1 MFLAGRRGMP
11 PAWDSA
17 PQFKIKRAH
26 DVSQMESERRT
37 SVRNRSLVVPIPI
50 ALMLLAALPACQ
62 PRTIPET
69 KPISA
74 PATRTGFDGPYT
86 GFLQVIGH
94 GGNTPS
100 GWCET
105 TSTFPLQITNSQFEL
120 LIPHPNVPGNS
131 TIVFQ
136 VHITPT
142 GRLTL
147 GAQKGVSLCKANSV
161 AAVSMAMSPASAANI
176 SSMRCR
182 HR

>member
-1 MFLAGRRGMP
+1 MM
-11 PAWDSA
+11 
-17 PQFKIKRAH
+17 
-26 DVSQMESERRT
+26 
-37 SVRNRSLVVPIPI
+37 PIPI

-62 PRTIPET
+62 PRTIPEA
-69 KPISA
+69 KPNSA
-74 PATRTGFDGPYT
+74 PVTRTGFDGQYT
-86 GFLQVIGH
+86 GFLEVIGH

-142 GRLTL
+142 GHFD
-147 GAQKGVSLCKANSV
+147 AQSTERGVSLKGQVSDRGLDGHITGIGCQYLFHAV
-161 AAVSMAMSPASAANI
+161 AVPAPMTGLA
-176 SSMRCR
+176 
-182 HR
+182 